1 MNQAVDRLNRHTFF
15 ERCVAGIVVDV
26 ASVVGAVYANA
37 FFRQIVV
44 DIHHAAARENRF
56 KVVFPQLMQ
65 TGAAAYQYGGDVSIV
80 QRIGYTVEKHAVTR
94 HDIITLFAQPV
105 AFLRVPAATVA
116 RRKDNLHAHVPNTA
130 IETWLNSF
138 SLPQPGK

>member
-1 MNQAVDRLNRHTFF
+1 
-15 ERCVAGIVVDV
+15 
-26 ASVVGAVYANA
+26 
-37 FFRQIVV
+37 
-44 DIHHAAARENRF
+44 
-56 KVVFPQLMQ
+56 MQ

-116 RRKDNLHAHVPNTA
+116 RRKDNLHAHV
-130 IETWLNSF
+130 IEHSQHGNRNLAEQLF
-138 SLPQPGK
+138 IAAAGEIKPDSLPDLGLAISLFLITGI